1 VENSSNNT
9 TPASGSAQG
18 SASRQN
24 SNTVPEAKKIPP
36 PLPQSA
42 KQGASGSI
50 HLPASETVNVPP
62 VRKEENTIGAQVQVR
77 EWSQSSFDVAVPSQ
91 EALPV
96 DEEDAEEREDFHQDV
111 VIQRPR
117 ARRLTLSG
125 NDMCVVSAGQER
137 RLSRPVSV
145 IAALSVLE
153 CDNVPLYTPED

>member
-1 VENSSNNT
+1 M
-9 TPASGSAQG
+9 
-18 SASRQN
+18 
-24 SNTVPEAKKIPP
+24 
-36 PLPQSA
+36 
-42 KQGASGSI
+42 
-50 HLPASETVNVPP
+50 NVPP

-145 IAALSVLE
+145 RAFGLGLTLLILIALLRSLLPCPSWNATMCRYIRQRTESKGKI
-153 CDNVPLYTPED
+153 